1 MGGMLEAGVVGLQKL
16 TYEEF
21 YTLSTQVEVTLS
33 SGPVSF
39 LNSDTNDFKA
49 LSPGHFL
56 LLEQRST
63 IVEPHLTVMKS
74 FEIMWDV
81 LQKLRRALWKQWT
94 LNYLNTSTARQMG
107 RSHPYGIFSF
117 ISLFLFFQVF

>member
-21 YTLSTQVEVTLS
+21 YTLFTQVEVTLS

-49 LSPGHFL
+49 LSTGHFL
-56 LLEQRST
+56 LLEQPST

-107 RSHPYGIFSF
+107 QSHHYGIFSF